1 MTVPVRLYHD
11 EDLGVIRITQTGMPG
26 VRFPSIYLKKVIH
39 TLDTHEGLN
48 ECYLAKIGVRLA
60 GGSVILYDY
69 DGPSKRDCVRLNKG
83 QAQRFSAAV
92 KAQFPGLL

>member
-1 MTVPVRLYHD
+1 MTVPVRLYLD
-11 EDLGVIRITQTGMPG
+11 EELDVIRLTQEGMPG
-26 VRFPSIYLKKVIH
+26 VQFPSAYLKRVIH

-48 ECYLAKIGVRLA
+48 ECYLAKIGVRVA

-69 DGPSKRDCVRLNKG
+69 VGPSKRDCVRFNKG
-83 QAQRFSAAV
+83 QAQRFSAAA